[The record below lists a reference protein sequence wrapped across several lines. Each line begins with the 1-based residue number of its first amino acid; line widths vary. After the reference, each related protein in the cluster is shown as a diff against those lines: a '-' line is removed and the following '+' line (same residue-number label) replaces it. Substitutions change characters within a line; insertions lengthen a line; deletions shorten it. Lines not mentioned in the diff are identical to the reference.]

1 MLPNAI
7 GLLLAIDTSLDIT
20 LPVDINSVK
29 GFLDTDEGAALYQH
43 AFHAAKLGPLLEVGS
58 YCGKSSVYLGT
69 ACKHNNSILFAVDHH
84 RGSEE
89 HQLGEEYHDPE
100 LYDVRFAKMDSF
112 PQFRHT
118 LARANLEDVVVPIVA
133 PSILAARFWST
144 PLALV
149 FIDGG
154 HSMEAALNDYRSW
167 AGHVMRGGLLVIHDV
182 FPNPADGG
190 RPPYEIWKLA
200 QESGLFEALP
210 LVKSLGVLKRL

>member
-1 MLPNAI
+1 MLPI
-7 GLLLAIDTSLDIT
+7 AID
-20 LPVDINSVK
+20 LPLDINSVK
-29 GFLDTDEGAALYQH
+29 GFLDEEEGAALYQH
-43 AFHAAKLGPLLEVGS
+43 ALTAAKCGPLLEVGS
-58 YCGKSSVYLGT
+58 YCGKSSVYLGA
-69 ACKHNNSILFAVDHH
+69 ACKRNNSLLFAVDHH

-100 LYDVRFAKMDSF
+100 LYDARFKKMDSF

-118 LARANLEDVVVPIVA
+118 LARANLENVVVPIVA
-133 PSILAARFWST
+133 SSTAAARFWST

-167 AGHVMRGGLLVIHDV
+167 AGHVMRDGFLIIHDV

-190 RPPYEIWKLA
+190 RPPFEIWKLA
-200 QESGLFEALP
+200 QESGLFEVAA
-210 LVKSLGVLKRL
+210 LVKSLGILRRL

>member
-7 GLLLAIDTSLDIT
+7 E
-20 LPVDINSVK
+20 LPLDINSVK
-29 GFLDTDEGAALYQH
+29 GFLDAEEAAALYVH
-43 AFHAAKLGPLLEVGS
+43 ASTAATLGPILEVGS
-58 YCGKSSVYLGT
+58 YCGKSTVYLGT
-69 ACKHNNSILFAVDHH
+69 ACKQHNSVLFAVDHH

-100 LYDVRFAKMDSF
+100 LYDSRFNKMDSF

-133 PSILAARFWST
+133 PSALAARGWST
-144 PLALV
+144 GLAMV

-154 HSMEAALNDYRSW
+154 HSMDAALTDYRCWS
-167 AGHVMRGGLLVIHDV
+167 GHVMRGGLLAIHDV

>member
-7 GLLLAIDTSLDIT
+7 DLPLDI
-20 LPVDINSVK
+20 DSVK
-29 GFLDTDEGAALYQH
+29 GFLDIAEGVALYQH
-43 AFHAAKLGPLLEVGS
+43 ALTAASMGPLLEVGS
-58 YCGKSSVYLGT
+58 YCGKSSVYLGA
-69 ACKHNNSILFAVDHH
+69 ACKKSGSVLFAVDHH

-100 LYDVRFAKMDSF
+100 LYDSRFAKMDSF

-133 PSILAARFWST
+133 SSVLAARFWST

-190 RPPYEIWKLA
+190 RPPFEIWKLA